1 MRSPPIPQTEF
12 HRFCGPGY
20 GRFGFVRALHLASL
34 RPEPLAQTWPSVDTG
49 AWLLATEKSAR
60 PLRAEWDERLP
71 RLVQGHTSPD

>member
-1 MRSPPIPQTEF
+1 MRSPPIPQMEL
-12 HRFCGPGY
+12 HRFSVQGY

-34 RPEPLAQTWPSVDTG
+34 RSEPLTQTWPPVDTG
-49 AWLLATEKSAR
+49 AWLLVVEKSAR